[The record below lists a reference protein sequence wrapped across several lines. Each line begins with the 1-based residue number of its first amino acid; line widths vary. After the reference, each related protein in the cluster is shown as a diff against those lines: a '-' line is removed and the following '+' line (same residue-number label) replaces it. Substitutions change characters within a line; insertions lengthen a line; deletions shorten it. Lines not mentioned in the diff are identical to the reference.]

1 MERPKNRFLDELAKG
16 LGNHQD
22 KENIIREYETHIDD
36 ILIESF
42 DCLNED
48 AFYERIVSRLGSPD
62 EIAEMWQEE
71 LSVTPSNMKWLFI
84 LLNIL
89 FFGGGSLLTLAHNL
103 YKWEWVSKIWSQLT
117 AIPTLIAFL
126 YLFFWALLGYEI
138 GKGFGHGGRRLLKK
152 TFLLSLIPNL
162 LLMLLTIFRIIP
174 HVWFDPLLTKPFI
187 VTCIIFT
194 ISLYPVCWIGYRWG
208 KKASL

>member
-1 MERPKNRFLDELAKG
+1 MERPKNRFLEQLEKG
-16 LGNHQD
+16 LGDQLD
-22 KENIIREYETHIDD
+22 IEEILREYASHIDE

-42 DCLNED
+42 ECQDEETVFNL
-48 AFYERIVSRLGSPD
+48 IVSRLGSPE
-62 EIAEMWQEE
+62 EIAQVWREE
-71 LSVTPSNMKWLFI
+71 FSVTPSNMKWVFI

-103 YKWEWVSKIWSQLT
+103 YQWEWLSAIWNHLT

-138 GKGFGHGGRRLLKK
+138 GKGFGHNGRALLRK

-162 LLMLLTIFRIIP
+162 LLMVLTVFQLIP
-174 HVWFDPLLTKPFI
+174 HSWFAPLLTKTFI
-187 VTCIIFT
+187 IACIFFT
-194 ISLYPVCWIGYRWG
+194 IILYPITWIGYRWG
-208 KKASL
+208 RKASI

>member
-1 MERPKNRFLDELAKG
+1 MERQKNKFLEELAKG

-22 KENIIREYETHIDD
+22 KEDILLEYESHIDE
-36 ILIESF
+36 ILIESY
-42 DCLNED
+42 DCPNEEEV
-48 AFYERIVSRLGSPD
+48 FERIVSRLGTPE
-62 EIAEMWQEE
+62 EIAELWKEE

-103 YKWEWVSKIWSQLT
+103 FQWEWLNTMWSYLT

-126 YLFFWALLGYEI
+126 YMFFWALLGYEI
-138 GKGFGHGGRRLLKK
+138 GRGFGHGGRRLLKK

-162 LLMLLTIFRIIP
+162 ILMFLTVFEIIP
-174 HVWFDPLLTKPFI
+174 HSWFAPLLTKTFI
-187 VTCIIFT
+187 IACIIFT
-194 ISLYPVCWIGYRWG
+194 IFLYPISWIGYRWG
-208 KKASL
+208 RKASI